1 MNLPRVPALQPRYR
15 ELAMNPQVLTL
26 QLVWDQNVSGDEIR
40 NTLSQVEERL
50 DITRMYNDLAVSRQG
65 LVWWGHPT
73 I

>member
-1 MNLPRVPALQPRYR
+1 MLLCLFLQPRYR

-50 DITRMYNDLAVSRQG
+50 DITRMYNDLAVSRQ
-65 LVWWGHPT
+65 
-73 I
+73 